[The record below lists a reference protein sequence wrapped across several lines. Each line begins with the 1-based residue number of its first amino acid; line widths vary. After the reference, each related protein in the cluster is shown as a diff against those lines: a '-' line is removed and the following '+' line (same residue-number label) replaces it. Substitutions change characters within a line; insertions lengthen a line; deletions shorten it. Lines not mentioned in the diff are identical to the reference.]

1 MAPISR
7 AFPARTQTVAAG
19 TGGDDDYGD
28 FDSDGD
34 EDGSYAL
41 GVLTN
46 DGGSCGDDGG
56 GVLDPGDSGVD
67 MDGIEGGPQP
77 DGSDWDEIPTPALLF
92 GDACPCVRYPR
103 WRGHRA

>member
-1 MAPISR
+1 MPFVRPVTAPISR

-19 TGGDDDYGD
+19 TGGDDNYGD

-41 GVLTN
+41 VMFTN

-56 GVLDPGDSGVD
+56 GAMDPGVSGVD
-67 MDGIEGGPQP
+67 IDGVEEAQT
-77 DGSDWDEIPTPALLF
+77 PTAPTAT
-92 GDACPCVRYPR
+92 RSPR
-103 WRGHRA
+103 PFCS